1 MWVWVAGGVGVAA
14 VLAVTGVMVLGGLDS
29 GKGPEAAPAP
39 TESTRSTESAKAAE
53 SPEASD
59 GASPDK
65 SPAAASGTE
74 SVYLFQ
80 DADLTSPPVWST
92 KIPHGWKMSDVKLG
106 TVTYRSSENPCIFTT
121 HQAILPPREATVD
134 EEATA
139 ATMQTEI
146 EGVKSLAGSPVT
158 VVSDAGSYL
167 PAESDPWTELRD
179 SVIMV
184 DDPAA

>member
-1 MWVWVAGGVGVAA
+1 
-14 VLAVTGVMVLGGLDS
+14 MVLGGLGS

-39 TESTRSTESAKAAE
+39 AESTRSSESAD
-53 SPEASD
+53 ASGGASDSATD

-65 SPAAASGTE
+65 SPAAASGAE

-92 KIPHGWKMSDVKLG
+92 KIPDGWKMSDVKLG
-106 TVTYRSSENPCIFTT
+106 TVTYRSSDSPCIFTT

-167 PAESDPWTELRD
+167 PAESDPRTELRD
-179 SVIMV
+179 SVIMM